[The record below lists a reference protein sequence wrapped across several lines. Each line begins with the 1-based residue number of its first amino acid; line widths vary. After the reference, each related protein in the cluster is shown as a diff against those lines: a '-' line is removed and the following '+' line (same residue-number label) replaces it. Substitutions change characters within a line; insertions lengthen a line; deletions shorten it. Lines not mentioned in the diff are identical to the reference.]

1 MIEKIEK
8 NKVMKHLEPSEI
20 NINNEHRLVE
30 GNHRMQA
37 VQAIGI
43 GSKHPKRGRGRPE
56 KVSKQMFMEAWNK
69 CNSLK
74 EVAEVLGIPTTSAS
88 VKASNMRKSGCNLK
102 LYKRGAKRK
111 LACK

>member
-1 MIEKIEK
+1 MIE
-8 NKVMKHLEPSEI
+8 NKTYNKEDISKHIDRP
-20 NINNEHRLVE
+20 VD

-37 VQAIGI
+37 VQAMMETQP
-43 GSKHPKRGRGRPE
+43 PKRGRGRPE